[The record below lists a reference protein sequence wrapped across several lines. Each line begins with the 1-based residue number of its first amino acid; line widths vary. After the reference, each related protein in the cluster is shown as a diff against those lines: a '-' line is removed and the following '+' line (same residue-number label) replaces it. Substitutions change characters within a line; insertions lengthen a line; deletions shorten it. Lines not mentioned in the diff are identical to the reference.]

1 MELAGDWPE
10 ARPETT
16 WRSGATGFF
25 DGNYYQVPGV
35 YWDRAVLCR
44 HTGSEILI
52 DHERDEIGRFAALP
66 QARGMVRLS
75 VQALEDPEI
84 HLSER
89 VRMWGLEVARRQV
102 QIYQE
107 MSR

>member
-1 MELAGDWPE
+1 V
-10 ARPETT
+10 
-16 WRSGATGFF
+16 FF
-25 DGNYYQVPGV
+25 DGNYYQVPGG
-35 YWDRAVLCR
+35 YRDRSVLCR
-44 HTGSEILI
+44 HTGHEILI
-52 DHERDEIGRFAALP
+52 DHERAEIGRFTALP
-66 QARGMVRLS
+66 QARGIVHLS
-75 VQALEDPEI
+75 VQAFEDPGI

>member
-1 MELAGDWPE
+1 MLPVKESRTRVRRDG
-10 ARPETT
+10 TV
-16 WRSGATGFF
+16 FF
-25 DGNYYQVPGV
+25 DGNYYQVPGG
-35 YWDRAVLCR
+35 YRDRSVLCR
-44 HTGSEILI
+44 HTGHEILI
-52 DHERDEIGRFAALP
+52 DHERAEIGRFTALP
-66 QARGMVRLS
+66 QARGIVHLS
-75 VQALEDPEI
+75 VQAFEDPGI

>member
-1 MELAGDWPE
+1 MGI
-10 ARPETT
+10 
-16 WRSGATGFF
+16 F
-25 DGNYYQVPGV
+25 DDFSVHF
-35 YWDRAVLCR
+35 R
-44 HTGSEILI
+44 LI
-52 DHERDEIGRFAALP
+52 IPSIFPISQRFTALP

>member
-1 MELAGDWPE
+1 
-10 ARPETT
+10 
-16 WRSGATGFF
+16 
-25 DGNYYQVPGV
+25 
-35 YWDRAVLCR
+35 
-44 HTGSEILI
+44 
-52 DHERDEIGRFAALP
+52 
-66 QARGMVRLS
+66 MVRLS